1 LTQSLPPRLEFTMPE
16 LRSWV
21 ALSLLSGLG
30 LRSVH
35 KLLMSFESPDRI
47 LSLTLEELGEAGVMK
62 EVAAR
67 LSSPGLLEDA
77 ETEISK
83 AHQLGVTMIPLD
95 GASYPPL
102 LKEIFDPPILLYLL
116 GHAEVLGTDSISVV
130 GARHATTYGLQMA
143 VQLARDLASRGLT
156 ITSGLARGIDS
167 AAHRGALEG
176 HGKTV
181 AVLGSGI
188 DCLYPKENRNLAS
201 EILKDGAIIS
211 EFPIGAF
218 PAPQN
223 FPIRN
228 RVISGLS
235 LGTLVVEAAEY
246 SGSLIT
252 ARLACEQNREVFAVP
267 GNITQKTAFGPNLWI
282 KQGAKLVQTWQ
293 DVVEECPV
301 PVRERLLRV
310 QPPGPSD
317 ASLFDAALT
326 DEERKVY
333 DTLRVDEPLHID
345 VMRVRT
351 RLPHSEL
358 LGALLELELKD
369 RIQQLPGKCFV
380 RRP

>member
-1 LTQSLPPRLEFTMPE
+1 MTE
-16 LRSWV
+16 LRCWV
-21 ALSLLSGLG
+21 ALSLLTGLG

-35 KLLMSFESPDRI
+35 KLLARFENPDRI
-47 LSLTLEELGEAGVMK
+47 LSLTLSELGDAGVVK

-67 LSSPGLLEDA
+67 LPSPALWEDA
-77 ETEISK
+77 DTEISK
-83 AHQLGVTMIPLD
+83 AHQLGVTLIPLD
-95 GASYPPL
+95 SGAYPPL

-116 GHAEVLGTDSISVV
+116 GHADVLATDSISVV
-130 GARHATTYGLQMA
+130 GARRATTYGLQMA

-176 HGKTV
+176 HGKTI

-188 DCLYPKENRNLAS
+188 DRIYPKENRKLAD

-267 GNITQKTAFGPNLWI
+267 GNLTQKTAFGPNLWI

-301 PVRERLLRV
+301 RVRERILTV
-310 QPPGPSD
+310 QPADLPG

-326 DEERKVY
+326 VEERKVY
-333 DTLRVDEPLHID
+333 DALTVDEPLHID
-345 VMRVRT
+345 VMSSRT
-351 RLPHSEL
+351 RLSQSQL

-380 RRP
+380 RRA

>member
-1 LTQSLPPRLEFTMPE
+1 MAE

-35 KLLMSFESPDRI
+35 ALLAKLESPDRI
-47 LSLTLEELGEAGVMK
+47 LSLTLSELMDAGVMK
-62 EVAAR
+62 EIAAR
-67 LSSPGLLEDA
+67 LSSQKLLEEADA
-77 ETEISK
+77 EISK
-83 AHQLGVTMIPLD
+83 AHQLQVALVPLD
-95 GASYPPL
+95 CASYPPL

-116 GHAEVLGTDSISVV
+116 GQAEVLGTDSISVV
-130 GARHATTYGLQMA
+130 GARRATTYGLQMA

-156 ITSGLARGIDS
+156 VTSGLARGIDS

-176 HGKTV
+176 KGKSI

-188 DCLYPKENRNLAS
+188 DVIYPKENRKLAG
-201 EILKDGAIIS
+201 EILKDGAILS
-211 EFPIGAF
+211 EFPIGSF

-228 RVISGLS
+228 RIISGLS
-235 LGTLVVEAAEY
+235 LGTLIVEAAEY

-293 DVVEECPV
+293 DVVEECPARV
-301 PVRERLLRV
+301 KERLLAV
-310 QPPGPSD
+310 QPDGPQG
-317 ASLFDAALT
+317 ASLFDAT
-326 DEERKVY
+326 MTGEEKRVY
-333 DTLRVDEPLHID
+333 DVLRVDEPLHID
-345 VMRVRT
+345 VMMSRT
-351 RLPHSEL
+351 RLSQSEL

-369 RIQQLPGKCFV
+369 HIRQLPGKCFV
-380 RRP
+380 RRA